1 MVRAAADAVASLLFP
16 APCRICET
24 LLDAA
29 SRIPICRAC
38 LEAMGPLPGPV
49 CDRCGRPFP
58 SLMTAESGPRQCLA
72 CRRGLYDF
80 DLARS
85 YADYNHTMARAVM
98 LLKYSAVEP
107 LAGWFAERLGELISL
122 EPRLMEVDMVVPVP
136 LDAARLRERGY
147 NQAERIA
154 RPLARRLGLPLKP
167 VLLLRKRP
175 RPAKLKLTRRERWTT
190 VHGAYA
196 MRDAEPIDKAR
207 VLLLDDVFTTGATLD
222 ACSRALR
229 AGGAAKVVA
238 VTVARVTSRWALP
251 PAAVG

>member
-107 LAGWFAERLGELISL
+107 LAGWFADRLGELISL

-175 RPAKLKLTRRERWTT
+175 RPAKLKLTRRERWT
-190 VHGAYA
+190 
-196 MRDAEPIDKAR
+196 
-207 VLLLDDVFTTGATLD
+207 
-222 ACSRALR
+222 
-229 AGGAAKVVA
+229 
-238 VTVARVTSRWALP
+238 
-251 PAAVG
+251 